1 MAEPANH
8 SPRLVKKTAF
18 STQSREAFACHDF
31 PRSRYQEPGYTFAR
45 VRKEA
50 MVLWSVGIRAATGD
64 RAGYPPVVKHVAASR
79 NLTLTGWL
87 VTADILVHRVKI
99 ADRQS

>member
-1 MAEPANH
+1 
-8 SPRLVKKTAF
+8 
-18 STQSREAFACHDF
+18 
-31 PRSRYQEPGYTFAR
+31 
-45 VRKEA
+45 

-79 NLTLTGWL
+79 HLTLTGWL